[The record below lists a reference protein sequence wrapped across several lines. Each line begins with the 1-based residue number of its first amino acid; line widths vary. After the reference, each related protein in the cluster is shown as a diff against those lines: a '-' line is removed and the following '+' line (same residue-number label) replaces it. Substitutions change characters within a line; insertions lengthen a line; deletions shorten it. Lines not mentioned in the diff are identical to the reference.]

1 MKAVFF
7 VALLALMPA
16 WANAQNSIVL
26 VPGPGLQDRV
36 PIEMVFPLRAR
47 KDVHDKTNELR
58 QSLLARGFRL
68 AQDGDGEHYLAKCMV
83 EPRQLEIGLAAL
95 RIECRSFAMW
105 QGDNPLH
112 MRGAPS
118 SPKDVVAFIDRFLEL
133 HRMRLARPI
142 PEVPEV
148 PEPPPSLRYDFV
160 PQPRPPLQT

>member
-1 MKAVFF
+1 MKVFF
-7 VALLALMPA
+7 VALLALVPVCVS
-16 WANAQNSIVL
+16 AQSSVVL

-36 PIEMVFPLRAR
+36 PIEIVFPLIKH
-47 KDVHDKTNELR
+47 KDAYNKANELR

-95 RIECRSFAMW
+95 RVECRSFAMW

-112 MRGAPS
+112 MRDAPS
-118 SPKDVVAFIDRFLEL
+118 SPKDVVVFIERFLAL
-133 HRMRLARPI
+133 HRVRLARPI

-148 PEPPPSLRYDFV
+148 SVPPPSLRYDFV